1 MPVSENAGRANR
13 PDLKE
18 LVSHLDDLK
27 ELMEEKV
34 ASLAQVADERDRRY
48 EERFK
53 AMDEKT
59 SLALTASEKAVS
71 KAEMATEKRFDS
83 VNEFRGSL
91 KDQAATL
98 MPREEADAKFKA
110 LESKID
116 EMKKE
121 IVGLREFRSEG
132 GGKAHAHQAAL
143 DQKQFDIR
151 TLLSVAAIFMSIV
164 STMLAVLLFAWRR

>member
-1 MPVSENAGRANR
+1 MPVSENAGRANV

-27 ELMEEKV
+27 ELLEEKV
-34 ASLAQVADERDRRY
+34 DSLAKLADERDRRY
-48 EERFK
+48 EERFR

-71 KAEMATEKRFDS
+71 KAETATEKRFDS

-98 MPREEADAKFKA
+98 LPREEADAKFKA
-110 LESKID
+110 IESKID

-121 IVGLREFRSEG
+121 IVGLREFRSG
-132 GGKAHAHQAAL
+132 GIGKELQKEAGTHSFFAVFAAIGTVISL
-143 DQKQFDIR
+143 IIA
-151 TLLSVAAIFMSIV
+151 VAAFFS
-164 STMLAVLLFAWRR
+164 RGH